1 MAYWLEDTKGVDRTL
16 SPYQVRKVNHLR
28 TELTHKQVAL
38 LNATMGSGKSLM
50 SRYLTQLLIKDKTIK
65 GCVVGCPQSQ
75 IKPSWSQSSEVGLPT
90 GGPDHTAHIRRSIK
104 LSKYKWPI
112 PEDNEQAEEVNKQ
125 IRKAIYD
132 GVVVTQQTLMGDKID
147 LVGLDLT
154 GFLLIIDEAHHLGT
168 STTLF
173 TKFVKPWLDA
183 GGKLLMVTATAWRTE
198 GDLFLPDDVIPA
210 MWSFAQHVES
220 GYAPANGLRVTT
232 HELKNTT
239 LTSST
244 KAGKLLIT
252 NDGSKDTA
260 EQAVALWVKW
270 GKPKYIHNIP
280 ARGNTTEYAKLLQAE
295 FEKAGARVFN
305 GVGTSLTVKKAMG
318 KFIRREHRRISE
330 GKKSKFDVLIVVMRG
345 KEGTDWPVASHIG
358 TEGISSSTIDLIQR
372 AGRGTRLKRGRPDG
386 SRLPLP
392 DYADPS
398 SPYYKFGDQTVLCF
412 LVADKQNKKWSD
424 FWTAMH
430 REAAF
435 LIGAL
440 MCGAEATDYLAKA
453 RMRGNPK
460 RPRSGKPNPDNQAV
474 WDGILAVVDLTKV
487 QFKGHMANLR
497 AIAAAI
503 GRPPTD
509 EELRQH
515 LIHGFGCSKEEA
527 DKHILVKDT
536 AYAFQNEKVIQRAAA
551 DADRGLFGA
560 ATSRQ
565 LVLDHLQTI
574 FHDLADEMID
584 NNKALFEE
592 TMQFARAFS
601 SEITGQD
608 AQTIRKKLAS
618 GLPVPRITVEHAE
631 KAIHNF
637 YKEHRYTPEASS
649 GFASRYLHGF
659 NITFRQINT
668 QLQKTHGTCLQHL
681 CDRLYPPTVT
691 KTDQQI
697 RFEKSVRKRTGIFEA
712 LAEDIVQ
719 QVAAHPYVQFS
730 VRAIDE
736 ARRLRGETL
745 LADAGAGS
753 NYYATTLATLIP
765 AFTGKLKVA
774 KAANPWVIDW
784 TALGIDPTDTK
795 WDDYHVRAG
804 GTLPRPLPIPGI
816 NIELPGPLAAIRTLL
831 LDGQWH
837 DLNEIAQAAGTSI
850 TSTSARIRDLRK
862 AKYGGL
868 NIEFKPN
875 KDGGVYRLLTT
886 AASAKPIITEFEEF
900 IRSNPDLPGQY
911 IEAAERS
918 FANGARQVSVRF
930 LLGAARNGIEDIP
943 TYKNALSPYLACL
956 IKTLRP
962 DLAPRISDG
971 NGHYTPNLTALGIDP
986 SPTDPPPPP
995 TPSVN
1000 AVLDFFDAL
1009 GGEEGT
1015 T

>member
-637 YKEHRYTPEASS
+637 YKEHRHTPEASS

-681 CDRLYPPTVT
+681 CDRLYPPVTAKVPNQHDFEVYHRSNAGVLDKIIERAITSKNDGEAKGSVRGILFAMKTEDPSFRTKDNRTAFYARVIIGLVPALDGFFKTSNRSKYTPDWNALGIDPADEKWDDYHVRAGGSLPRPLPTVT

-784 TALGIDPTDTK
+784 EALQIDPDDPK
-795 WDDYHVRAG
+795 WDDYQKRVGGPPRPVATKTSPDRGTLQKNDPSTGG
-804 GTLPRPLPIPGI
+804 GTPAPAPAV
-816 NIELPGPLAAIRTLL
+816 AAVI
-831 LDGQWH
+831 
-837 DLNEIAQAAGTSI
+837 
-850 TSTSARIRDLRK
+850 
-862 AKYGGL
+862 
-868 NIEFKPN
+868 
-875 KDGGVYRLLTT
+875 
-886 AASAKPIITEFEEF
+886 
-900 IRSNPDLPGQY
+900 
-911 IEAAERS
+911 
-918 FANGARQVSVRF
+918 
-930 LLGAARNGIEDIP
+930 
-943 TYKNALSPYLACL
+943 
-956 IKTLRP
+956 
-962 DLAPRISDG
+962 
-971 NGHYTPNLTALGIDP
+971 
-986 SPTDPPPPP
+986 
-995 TPSVN
+995 
-1000 AVLDFFDAL
+1000 DFFDAL